1 MTNIEIKIQNGF
13 EQLSNAEKNAAR
25 YFLNNTNSIFDKPI
39 AVLAKESN
47 TTQAAWVR
55 FCKSLGFKGL
65 KDLKKSFFSQV
76 QTAASEDTGESYT
89 EYSDISGYKS
99 VEEISSNVMQS
110 GIRAVTDTVKLI
122 DNEDMKRAAQI
133 IMNAHCVKLFGIS
146 ASALVAEDFYY
157 KLLRIGKN
165 ACFCADS
172 HMQLSYAANISN
184 TDAAV
189 IISHSGTT
197 TEIVEM
203 LHSIKKRRAASIAVT
218 KFSKKNPLNR
228 ADIILHTSA
237 PEIYKRSGAMSSRI
251 AQLTVIDILFSTIA
265 HQNYNH
271 VRTHLEQSYQ
281 SCFKHKRK
289 V

>member
-13 EQLSNAEKNAAR
+13 EQLTPAEKNAAR

-65 KDLKKSFFSQV
+65 KDLKKSYFTQI
-76 QTAASEDTGESYT
+76 QTAAADDISEHYT
-89 EYSDISGYKS
+89 EYSDISGDKS
-99 VEEISSNVMQS
+99 VEEISANVMQS
-110 GIRAVTDTVKLI
+110 GIRAITDTVKLI
-122 DNEDMKRAAQI
+122 DKTEMKKAARI
-133 IMNAHCVKLFGIS
+133 IMAAHCVKLFGIS

-165 ACFCADS
+165 ACFCPDS
-172 HMQLSYAANISN
+172 HMQLSYAANISSK
-184 TDAAV
+184 DAAV

-197 TEIVEM
+197 NEMIEVLNAVKSRGAVSIV
-203 LHSIKKRRAASIAVT
+203 LT
-218 KFSKKNPLNR
+218 KFSKRNPLNT
-228 ADIILHTSA
+228 ADLILHTSA
-237 PEIYKRSGAMSSRI
+237 PEIYKRSGAMCSRI

-265 HQNYNH
+265 HQNYNRI
-271 VRTHLEQSYQ
+271 RTHLDQSYE

>member
-25 YFLNNTNSIFDKPI
+25 YFLNNATSIFDKPI

-65 KDLKKSFFSQV
+65 KDLKKSYFAQI
-76 QTAASEDTGESYT
+76 QTAASDDTSEKYED
-89 EYSDISGYKS
+89 YSDISGYKS
-99 VEEISSNVMQS
+99 VGEISSNVMQS
-110 GIRAVTDTVKLI
+110 GIRAITDTVKLI
-122 DNEDMKRAAQI
+122 DNADMKKAARI
-133 IMNAHCVKLFGIS
+133 IMKAHCVKLFGIS

-172 HMQLSYAANISN
+172 HMQLSYAANISPK
-184 TDAAV
+184 DAAI

-197 TEIVEM
+197 CEM
-203 LHSIKKRRAASIAVT
+203 IEVLNSVKRRGASSIVLT
-218 KFSKKNPLNR
+218 KFSKKNPLNG
-228 ADIILHTSA
+228 ADLILHTSA

-265 HQNYNH
+265 HQNYEH
-271 VRTHLEQSYQ
+271 IRTHLDQSYE
-281 SCFKHKRK
+281 SCTEHKRL
-289 V
+289 